1 MKTFI
6 CIADRVFF
14 NKRIYN
20 YGDIVNM
27 EEELA
32 VSVNKNWFEDEESF
46 KKKQE
51 VITKKIQTYK
61 KQGKDVKEVILEAES
76 EKRKLVQ
83 DYEAKIESLEKKLNP
98 KAKNDI

>member
-1 MKTFI
+1 MKEFV
-6 CIADRVFF
+6 CVADRVFF

-32 VSVNKNWFEDEESF
+32 IGVNKNWFEEKEVFD
-46 KKKQE
+46 KKQE
-51 VITKKIQTYK
+51 VVVKKIQTYK
-61 KQGKDVKEVILEAES
+61 KQGKDVKEVILEAEA

-83 DYEAKIESLEKKLNP
+83 DYEAKIESLEKKINP

>member
-1 MKTFI
+1 MKEFV
-6 CIADRVFF
+6 CVADRVFF

-32 VSVNKNWFEDEESF
+32 IGVNKNWFEEKEVFD
-46 KKKQE
+46 KKQE
-51 VITKKIQTYK
+51 VVVKKIQTYK

-83 DYEAKIESLEKKLNP
+83 DYEAKIESLEKKINP